1 MQYQRFGERLQVR
14 LESGDEVMGSLL
26 DLVRAENIGY
36 AAVNGLGAISQVR
49 LSYFN
54 AATKSYETHEV
65 EEQLEVVSLMG
76 NVTLKEGQPF
86 LHLHATL
93 GRRDLSLFG
102 GHLNAAVARPTVEVW
117 LLPEQAVVRVEGGPH
132 AVVAGESSPQGVGVR
147 LEPRVELDQA
157 AAVCARYRLHGIVT
171 LAGSGRQS
179 TGARPQATFAQKKLC
194 GPSSVVL
201 Q

>member
-76 NVTLKEGQPF
+76 NVTLKEGQPV

-117 LLPEQAVVRVEGGPH
+117 LLPEQAVVHRALDEESGLAVMQLPEALDERGG
-132 AVVAGESSPQGVGVR
+132 
-147 LEPRVELDQA
+147 
-157 AAVCARYRLHGIVT
+157 
-171 LAGSGRQS
+171 
-179 TGARPQATFAQKKLC
+179 
-194 GPSSVVL
+194 
-201 Q
+201 